1 MREKTFATQC
11 GFTLIETMIG
21 TVIAGIVIFGV
32 GVVLVEAPRGWRVMY
47 NRINC
52 DVVTDGH
59 VAAKMFEAVVRK
71 ADGESFLV
79 DGDGDWI
86 EVCYYESEDSV
97 VVDRYVRFYETDG
110 ELNVEY
116 GKLKPKQTLSIQTVC
131 RDVSDCVFSVAGRSA
146 QMILT
151 LDDGTQ
157 ANTVVSSGVMHN

>member
-1 MREKTFATQC
+1 
-11 GFTLIETMIG
+11 
-21 TVIAGIVIFGV
+21 
-32 GVVLVEAPRGWRVMY
+32 MY

-59 VAAKMFEAVVRK
+59 VAAKMFEAMVRK

-79 DGDGDWI
+79 DSYGDWI
-86 EVCYYESEDSV
+86 EVCYYEDEDSV
-97 VVDRYVRFYETDG
+97 VVDRYVRFCEADG

-116 GKLKPKQTLSIQTVC
+116 GKLNPKQTLSVQTVC

-157 ANTVVSSGVMHN
+157 ANTVVFSGVMHN

>member
-1 MREKTFATQC
+1 MRKKTFADQR

-21 TVIAGIVIFGV
+21 MLLAGIVTVGV
-32 GVVLVEAPRGWRVMY
+32 GVVLVDGPRGWRVMY
-47 NRINC
+47 SRINS

-59 VAAKMFEAVVRK
+59 VAMKMFEAMVRK

-79 DGDGDWI
+79 DSYGDWI
-86 EVCYYESEDSV
+86 EFCYYESGDSV

-116 GKLKPKQTLSIQTVC
+116 GKLSPKQTLSVQTVC

-157 ANTVVSSGVMHN
+157 ANTVVSSGVMHK